1 MLGKGMSCFWH
12 PNVCFHP
19 LLVHRMV
26 IMPKICLSV
35 THFLL
40 LIASFSPSTSFHLI
54 LSFYLSI
61 FFNFLVSLF
70 FFFFFFSTLAAL
82 FSLFSFLAKQSLF
95 LFLIC
100 HPSSCCLN
108 YELQTQSLSGTFD
121 DCLSLVLWFCV
132 LFQGPP
138 CLLKDDWI
146 FQGISFLW
154 TFTLGG
160 KKMWPMLILRPS

>member
-1 MLGKGMSCFWH
+1 MLGKGMSCFWR

-70 FFFFFFSTLAAL
+70 FFFFSFLPLLLCFPYFLFWQSKVFSYFSSVTLAPVAWTMNCKPNLSLELLMIVFPL
-82 FSLFSFLAKQSLF
+82 FSDFVFYFRDHPVYWRMIEYFKAFLSF
-95 LFLIC
+95 
-100 HPSSCCLN
+100 
-108 YELQTQSLSGTFD
+108 E
-121 DCLSLVLWFCV
+121 LSL
-132 LFQGPP
+132 
-138 CLLKDDWI
+138 
-146 FQGISFLW
+146 
-154 TFTLGG
+154 
-160 KKMWPMLILRPS
+160 

>member
-1 MLGKGMSCFWH
+1 MSCFWR

-70 FFFFFFSTLAAL
+70 CFVFFFSTLAAL

-108 YELQTQSLSGTFD
+108 YELQTQSLWNFWWLSFPCSLILCFISGTTLVCWRMIEYFKAFL
-121 DCLSLVLWFCV
+121 CFELSLS
-132 LFQGPP
+132 G
-138 CLLKDDWI
+138 K
-146 FQGISFLW
+146 
-154 TFTLGG
+154 
-160 KKMWPMLILRPS
+160 KKMWPILILRPS